1 MATATF
7 TKRPPTSLSVS
18 LSVAA
23 VAPKVKCQCSQLC
36 PSPSYPVTPCPSPYL
51 PTSNN
56 AKPPT
61 KATPVTFFC
70 LFFVS
75 PVSFFFFF
83 AYLAFCCVLIYAARH
98 GQGTML
104 QGFGPQA
111 TAVNQVT
118 CVGVEYKFNPRTNG
132 GREENGR
139 KVRQNDNCTK
149 GPLKL
154 A

>member
-1 MATATF
+1 MPF
-7 TKRPPTSLSVS
+7 LWQLPHLLSGPLPLSVS

-36 PSPSYPVTPCPSPYL
+36 PSPPYPVTPCPSLPLPHL
-51 PTSNN
+51 PTANN

-75 PVSFFFFF
+75 PLSFF
-83 AYLAFCCVLIYAARH
+83 AYLAFCCVLIYAVGR

-104 QGFGPQA
+104 QGFGPRA

-118 CVGVEYKFNPRTNG
+118 CVGG
-132 GREENGR
+132 G
-139 KVRQNDNCTK
+139 V
-149 GPLKL
+149 
-154 A
+154 